1 MAHTPGTAV
10 IPGGESSD
18 GSRRSRNDRPD
29 RTERHDRPERYDRPD
44 RHDRFS
50 RDRGRNGS
58 RIVLDEI
65 SKRIIEQLQQD
76 GRRSYAAIGKVVGLS
91 EAAVR
96 QRVQRLVDGGVMQIV
111 AVTDP
116 MTLGFHRQTM
126 IGIKCEGDLERVA
139 DHLAGM
145 DEIDYVV
152 ITSGSFD
159 LLVEVVCE
167 DDDQLLE
174 ILSRVRMAPTVTSTE
189 TFVYL
194 KLRKQTYS
202 WGTR

>member
-1 MAHTPGTAV
+1 MVHEV
-10 IPGGESSD
+10 SDNDIRSS
-18 GSRRSRNDRPD
+18 GPL
-29 RTERHDRPERYDRPD
+29 
-44 RHDRFS
+44 
-50 RDRGRNGS
+50 
-58 RIVLDEI
+58 LDDV
-65 SKRIIEQLQQD
+65 SMQIIRELQRD
-76 GRRSYAAIGKVVGLS
+76 GRRPYTSIAKTVGLS

-96 QRVQRLVDGGVMQIV
+96 QRVQRLTDNGVMQIV

-116 MTLGFHRQTM
+116 MMLGFHRQTM

>member
-10 IPGGESSD
+10 FPVATAG
-18 GSRRSRNDRPD
+18 RRSRARRPD
-29 RTERHDRPERYDRPD
+29 SARV
-44 RHDRFS
+44 
-50 RDRGRNGS
+50 
-58 RIVLDEI
+58 VLDEV
-65 SKRIIEQLQQD
+65 SKQIIEQLQED
-76 GRRSYAAIGKVVGLS
+76 GRRSYAAIGKAVGLS

-96 QRVQRLVDGGVMQIV
+96 QRVQRLIDGGVMQIV

-139 DHLAGM
+139 DHLAHM

-159 LLVEVVCE
+159 VLVEVVCE
-167 DDDQLLE
+167 DDDHLLE
-174 ILSRVRMAPTVTSTE
+174 ILSQVRGVPSVTSTE